1 MSALKG
7 LVSVSFCVSNQHE
20 KTESHL
26 LTSTRR
32 PQRKAAPLCEQWS
45 QTCAT
50 YVVIGTVVWS
60 FIHIAVLLNATALT
74 CFKHIKTGRKET
86 HRKKCKRDES
96 SIRQQKLCHFWFPSH
111 VFKYVT
117 CATTWTGPSR
127 CCSMRVKY
135 RFTSSLVWTIEFRT
149 SKIKSMWKRVHHSSS
164 TQNLL
169 MVLSIVP
176 WTARCESLEGTKGC
190 PDTMCGASNYMP
202 CTAQIRVRRP
212 EPRMSHCPQPN
223 MTLLQYMHVLNVDPE
238 MHLGSGRSWEYCK
251 HVDVPGCRF
260 AKGVGSHRIHPS

>member
-111 VFKYVT
+111 VFK
-117 CATTWTGPSR
+117 
-127 CCSMRVKY
+127 
-135 RFTSSLVWTIEFRT
+135 
-149 SKIKSMWKRVHHSSS
+149 
-164 TQNLL
+164 
-169 MVLSIVP
+169 
-176 WTARCESLEGTKGC
+176 
-190 PDTMCGASNYMP
+190 
-202 CTAQIRVRRP
+202 
-212 EPRMSHCPQPN
+212 
-223 MTLLQYMHVLNVDPE
+223 HVLQHEQVLHVVVRWEPSI
-238 MHLGSGRSWEYCK
+238 GSLRAWFERSNF
-251 HVDVPGCRF
+251 VQAR
-260 AKGVGSHRIHPS
+260 

>member
-127 CCSMRVKY
+127 CRSMRAKY

-190 PDTMCGASNYMP
+190 PDTMWCEQLHAL
-202 CTAQIRVRRP
+202 
-212 EPRMSHCPQPN
+212 HCPN
-223 MTLLQYMHVLNVDPE
+223 TCAAAGSAHVSLPTTQHDTATVYACPQC
-238 MHLGSGRSWEYCK
+238 RSWNASWK
-251 HVDVPGCRF
+251 WKILRVL
-260 AKGVGSHRIHPS
+260 

>member
-1 MSALKG
+1 MSILIP
-7 LVSVSFCVSNQHE
+7 
-20 KTESHL
+20 
-26 LTSTRR
+26 LTRI
-32 PQRKAAPLCEQWS
+32 Q
-45 QTCAT
+45 
-50 YVVIGTVVWS
+50 
-60 FIHIAVLLNATALT
+60 
-74 CFKHIKTGRKET
+74 
-86 HRKKCKRDES
+86 
-96 SIRQQKLCHFWFPSH
+96 
-111 VFKYVT
+111 T

-127 CCSMRVKY
+127 CRSMRAKY

-190 PDTMCGASNYMP
+190 PDTICGASNYMP

-223 MTLLQYMHVLNVDPE
+223 MTLLLYMHVLNVDPE

-251 HVDVPGCRF
+251 HLDVPWCRF

>member
-1 MSALKG
+1 MKVWYPSTET
-7 LVSVSFCVSNQHE
+7 VSF
-20 KTESHL
+20 L
-26 LTSTRR
+26 IPLTRI
-32 PQRKAAPLCEQWS
+32 Q
-45 QTCAT
+45 
-50 YVVIGTVVWS
+50 
-60 FIHIAVLLNATALT
+60 
-74 CFKHIKTGRKET
+74 
-86 HRKKCKRDES
+86 
-96 SIRQQKLCHFWFPSH
+96 
-111 VFKYVT
+111 T

-127 CCSMRVKY
+127 CRSMRAKY

-176 WTARCESLEGTKGC
+176 WTPRCESLEGTKGC
-190 PDTMCGASNYMP
+190 PDTICGASNYMP

-223 MTLLQYMHVLNVDPE
+223 MTLLLYMHVLNVDPE

-251 HVDVPGCRF
+251 HLYRRSLVQVCKGCR
-260 AKGVGSHRIHPS
+260 KS

>member
-86 HRKKCKRDES
+86 HRKNVRGMKVVSVNRNCVNFDSPRTYSNMCYNMNRSFTLSFDES
-96 SIRQQKLCHFWFPSH
+96 Q
-111 VFKYVT
+111 V
-117 CATTWTGPSR
+117 
-127 CCSMRVKY
+127 
-135 RFTSSLVWTIEFRT
+135 
-149 SKIKSMWKRVHHSSS
+149 
-164 TQNLL
+164 
-169 MVLSIVP
+169 
-176 WTARCESLEGTKGC
+176 
-190 PDTMCGASNYMP
+190 
-202 CTAQIRVRRP
+202 
-212 EPRMSHCPQPN
+212 
-223 MTLLQYMHVLNVDPE
+223 
-238 MHLGSGRSWEYCK
+238 
-251 HVDVPGCRF
+251 
-260 AKGVGSHRIHPS
+260 